1 MRIVQPASFNKDVK
15 RQKKRG
21 KHLDKLKIV
30 IEILSTGSDLPEFH
44 RDHALTGNW
53 IGWRDCHIEP
63 DWLLSYKR
71 TEDELILGRTGTH
84 SDLF

>member
-63 DWLLSYKR
+63 DWLLICKR
-71 TEDELILGRTGTH
+71 AEEELILGRTGTH

>member
-1 MRIVQPASFNKDVK
+1 MRIVQPTSFKKDVK

-21 KHLDKLKIV
+21 KNLDKLKIV
-30 IEILSTGSDLPEFH
+30 IEILSTGSDLPVLH

-53 IGWRDCHIEP
+53 IGWQDCHIEP
-63 DWLLSYKR
+63 DWILLYKR
-71 TEDELILGRTGTH
+71 TKEELILGRTGTH